1 MSILYVDKNDKLKD
15 YIGKFL
21 FILSFFIFALMIYL
35 IIQKPFLH
43 IDEWFTKGLLETSFR
58 GIYHLTSIDVH
69 PPLYYFIA
77 MVPVY
82 ILNHLHISYDM
93 IFVMKM
99 VSVIPYIL
107 LFAMSLTKIR
117 NDYGWLAGG
126 LFTFTLLSMSEFF
139 TMFSIAR
146 MYPWGLLF
154 LVMCFIYACEILK
167 KPCLKNWMILSIF
180 AVLGAYTHYFVAVSS
195 IVIYLLL
202 FLNYLINNK
211 SELKNWFISTVFG
224 IICYIPWT
232 FVLYKQMK
240 SVHNSYWIKAVTPV
254 DLAKFLSSVFTFNYE
269 LILSLVLTAIFLAL
283 FILILLQY
291 KKSHEHNTFELFGFL
306 VFIGTVVFGVVA
318 SIVFK
323 PILVAR
329 YLTPS
334 IGIIWLVT
342 SIFISKYDVKKVVIP
357 VVIVLLLFGAFNL
370 YDQIGDISKNH
381 DKLIENQKFLESINN
396 KDSVVIIN
404 GMVKYVHFHNSLNNT
419 TEIYPGFLVGKQKS
433 QGYADI
439 FNDENHTFLMPDDFD
454 KYKDKTV
461 YLVYRKDAKNLDS
474 LQNVSKKKVGQ
485 IENCRF
491 DKLKLKD

>member
-1 MSILYVDKNDKLKD
+1 MLYVDENDKLKD

-21 FILSFFIFALMIYL
+21 FILSFFIFALMVYL
-35 IIQKPFLH
+35 IIQKPFFY

-99 VSVIPYIL
+99 VSVVPYIL

-126 LFTFTLLSMSEFF
+126 LFTFTLLSMCDFF
-139 TMFSIAR
+139 SMFSIAR

-167 KPCLKNWMILSIF
+167 KPCLKNWMLLSIF

-195 IVIYLLL
+195 IIIYLLL

-211 SELKNWFISTVFG
+211 SELKNWFISTIFG

-232 FVLYKQMK
+232 LVLYKQMK
-240 SVHNSYWIKAVTPV
+240 TVHNSYWIKSITLKNFVH
-254 DLAKFLSSVFTFNYE
+254 FFSSIFTFNNE
-269 LILSLVLTAIFLAL
+269 LILSLVLAAIFLAL
-283 FILILLQY
+283 FILILIQY
-291 KKSHEHNTFELFGFL
+291 KNSHEHNTFELFGFL

-318 SIVFK
+318 SFVFK
-323 PILVAR
+323 PIFITR
-329 YLTPS
+329 YVTPAT
-334 IGIIWLVT
+334 GIIWLVI

-357 VVIVLLLFGAFNL
+357 VVIVLLLFSAFNL

-396 KDSVVIIN
+396 NDSVVIID
-404 GMVKYVHFHNSLNNT
+404 GMVKYVHFHNSLNKT
-419 TEIYPGFLVGKQKS
+419 AEVYPGFSVGKQKS
-433 QGYADI
+433 KGYADV
-439 FNDENHTFLMPDDFD
+439 FKDENHTFLMPNDFN
-454 KYKDKTV
+454 KHKNKTI
-461 YLVYRKDAKNLDS
+461 YLAYRNGADLDIPKNI
-474 LQNVSKKKVGQ
+474 SKKKVGQ
-485 IENCRF
+485 VENCKF
-491 DKLKLKD
+491 YKLKIKD